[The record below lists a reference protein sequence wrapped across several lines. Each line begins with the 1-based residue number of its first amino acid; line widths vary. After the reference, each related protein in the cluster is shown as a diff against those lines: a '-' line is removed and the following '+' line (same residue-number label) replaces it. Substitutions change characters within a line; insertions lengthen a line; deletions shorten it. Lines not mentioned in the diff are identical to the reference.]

1 MEINRKCR
9 VAGKETSMCTLRQME
24 VHRSTQRLSVSML
37 YITIRLTV
45 VLEKLPQ
52 YAGALPIIKSNK
64 VENGLV

>member
-9 VAGKETSMCTLRQME
+9 VAGKETSMYTLRQME
-24 VHRSTQRLSVSML
+24 VHRSTQRLTVSML
-37 YITIRLTV
+37 YTTTRLTV

-52 YAGALPIIKSNK
+52 FAGALPSIKSNK